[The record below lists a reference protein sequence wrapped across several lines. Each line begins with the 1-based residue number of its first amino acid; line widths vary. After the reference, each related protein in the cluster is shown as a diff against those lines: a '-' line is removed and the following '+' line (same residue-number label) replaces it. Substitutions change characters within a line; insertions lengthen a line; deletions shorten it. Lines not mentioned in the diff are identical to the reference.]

1 MAYTNEC
8 DNNKQISITN
18 HFKSIHSF
26 KSKTEE
32 DERRRISKRE
42 KITNRCRRRTSERAY
57 QVQSYRR
64 ALNIQCT
71 QVLFFLANA
80 WTCFRCLRSWCCSSR
95 DRTFVF
101 IDFWT
106 SGWWLIYDDDGL
118 LISWFRMSLKK
129 RVRVCAWWYVLMIT
143 SSLVIGQTSRSMA
156 CFSAMALVW
165 PNAGTVWTRARVVLN
180 VQSAQT
186 VSRKRRADVDEV
198 FRQCGCSRVCHQSA
212 LLRERSRSQS
222 LHLNGL
228 SQVCAWRRAVKSCA
242 LKHALLHV
250 PRHASGVTSAWVF
263 KWTASNRFVDRTFCD
278 TPCIL
283 PYRSFSSFFFLASF
297 CLLISESHPLTGST
311 SVHRF
316 QVSTE
321 SIGRGRI

>member
-165 PNAGTVWTRARVVLN
+165 PNAGTVWTRARRTKCSKRAN
-180 VQSAQT
+180 GFAQT
-186 VSRKRRADVDEV
+186 PRWRWWGFSTVRMLTGMSSKRLV
-198 FRQCGCSRVCHQSA
+198 
-212 LLRERSRSQS
+212 
-222 LHLNGL
+222 
-228 SQVCAWRRAVKSCA
+228 AW
-242 LKHALLHV
+242 
-250 PRHASGVTSAWVF
+250 T
-263 KWTASNRFVDRTFCD
+263 
-278 TPCIL
+278 
-283 PYRSFSSFFFLASF
+283 LASSKF
-297 CLLISESHPLTGST
+297 AFERPLASMRLKT
-311 SVHRF
+311 
-316 QVSTE
+316 
-321 SIGRGRI
+321 RGQILRT